1 MKYLPERETEN
12 YRKECIK
19 ALFPGRAEL
28 GLIQGTVCFYRIGG
42 PSDICPLGF
51 PFICGSVSWSYSV
64 PFALL
69 NVACIGNR

>member
-51 PFICGSVSWSYSV
+51 PLSMEVFPGVILS
-64 PFALL
+64 LL
-69 NVACIGNR
+69 HCLMLHV